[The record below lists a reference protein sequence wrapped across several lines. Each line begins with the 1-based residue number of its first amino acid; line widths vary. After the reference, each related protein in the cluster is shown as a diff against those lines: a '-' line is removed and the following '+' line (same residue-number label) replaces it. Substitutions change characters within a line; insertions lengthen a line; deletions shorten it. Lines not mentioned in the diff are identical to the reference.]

1 MAARCMTLKVT
12 LVSGRGE
19 EFDPAPGRI
28 LAIPP
33 RTTYA
38 ALAEGIDRA
47 FGRYDLAHLV
57 QFEFDDGLVVTDEE
71 TIEELDDGSG
81 SPRYEPLERP
91 LAELTVGVTFTYTFD
106 LGDNWLHQCEV
117 LPTKD
122 AQAVPGGPA
131 RQVMPFD
138 GWGNLPDQY
147 GRDLDPD
154 DETDIEPGSA
164 LDQVLRRIA
173 EKHPPR
179 NPR

>member
-1 MAARCMTLKVT
+1 MAARCMILKVT

-122 AQAVPGGPA
+122 AQAVPGGPV

-138 GWGNLPDQY
+138 GWGDLPDQY